1 VRQIM
6 ARASFADIGKGGSCV
21 ACVARPGQSPR
32 SHASVTSGGWQ
43 KAPGLPI
50 SVSTGQFVARRP
62 VAQVPVRA
70 FASRQVERRVARRRC
85 TDKGDTDAEDL

>member
-1 VRQIM
+1 M
-6 ARASFADIGKGGSCV
+6 ARGSFADIGKGSFCV

-43 KAPGLPI
+43 KGLGRPI
-50 SVSTGQFVARRP
+50 SVSTGQFVARPP

-70 FASRQVERRVARRRC
+70 FAPQQVERPVARRRC